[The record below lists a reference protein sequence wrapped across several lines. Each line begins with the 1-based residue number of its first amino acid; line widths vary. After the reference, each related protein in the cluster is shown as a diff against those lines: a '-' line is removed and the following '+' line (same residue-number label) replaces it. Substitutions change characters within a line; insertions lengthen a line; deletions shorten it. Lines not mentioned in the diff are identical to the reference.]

1 VILAYAL
8 IDHGSD
14 IGAKPVGINSRRTPS
29 RVGDP
34 GPRHEPVFRGW
45 CGG

>member
-1 VILAYAL
+1 MVLGYAL

-14 IGAKPVGINSRRTPS
+14 IDTELDSSNPRRTAR

-45 CGG
+45 W